1 MSGSE
6 GNDGGWE
13 EEDWSGM
20 AQIED
25 WGSKVR
31 RVLMAVWNKN
41 LVEPSWTQPD
51 EFLMS
56 DADRAHKNDKGDPPK
71 SGGPS

>member
-1 MSGSE
+1 MSDNTGT
-6 GNDGGWE
+6 
-13 EEDWSGM
+13 
-20 AQIED
+20 ED
-25 WGSKVR
+25 WGGKVKR
-31 RVLMAVWNKN
+31 ILMAVWNKN

-51 EFLMS
+51 GEFLMS